1 MNLLYINSQE
11 YKDRIEE
18 LYLESFPEDE
28 RFPFWM
34 LEECS
39 KENNSDL
46 LAIVDNGVFVGMSYI
61 VNCHDAYYLMYL
73 AVEPN
78 LRNKNYGSHIL
89 MNERM
94 PDILS
99 GAMGNYTYTARFETM
114 DEVNS
119 FINAVLQEVNYES

>member
-61 VNCHDAYYLMYL
+61 VNCHDAYYLC
-73 AVEPN
+73 
-78 LRNKNYGSHIL
+78 I
-89 MNERM
+89 
-94 PDILS
+94 
-99 GAMGNYTYTARFETM
+99 
-114 DEVNS
+114 
-119 FINAVLQEVNYES
+119 